1 MKKTKHAVAL
11 LLIAALV
18 ISMTGCY
25 IISPQRMS
33 ELKGTYKL
41 TSYTYTPS
49 HERKEGRTPT
59 TYDYV
64 NDEKYKYEDY
74 LVITGTGKGYYAH
87 RDASGDAYV
96 KEITLSYEYNQENSS
111 RIDYVIY
118 NDALTQGNTTGG
130 ISRLG
135 VSGKSL
141 NYSLTAF
148 DYTELFTKRPMRS
161 DERSVRWEKVDD
173 ATDLSYVT
181 EQMGDLKSYSFDAFA
196 SRGIYSLDVLFDTET
211 QQYLESPYQYYF
223 IVIDTAS
230 GISTAKI
237 CYALKDAPKEQIQET
252 LPFRFSE
259 DGLTL
264 TLGEH
269 SWSADNYS
277 KNSFTRIDENVKWTL
292 YLHSHSVTE
301 SALDNLVES
310 YLAEDEV

>member
-1 MKKTKHAVAL
+1 MKKTRRTVAM

-18 ISMTGCY
+18 ISLTGCY

-33 ELKGTYKL
+33 ELKGTYRL
-41 TSYTYTPS
+41 ASYTYTPS

-64 NDEKYKYEDY
+64 NDDKYKYEDY
-74 LVITGTGKGYYAH
+74 LVITGSGRGYYAH

-96 KEITLSYEYNQENSS
+96 KEITLNYEYNQENSS
-111 RIDYVIY
+111 RVDYVIY
-118 NDALTQGNTTGG
+118 NDALTQGDTTGG

-141 NYSLTAF
+141 NYSLVAF

-196 SRGIYSLDVLFDTET
+196 LRGIYGLDVLFDTET
-211 QQYLESPYQYYF
+211 QQYSENPYQYYF

-230 GISTAKI
+230 GISTAKV
-237 CYALKDAPKEQIQET
+237 CYAPKDAPKEQIQET
-252 LPFRFSE
+252 LPFRFSD

-277 KNSFTRIDENVKWTL
+277 QNSFTRIDGSVKWTL
-292 YLHSHSVTE
+292 YLHSHSITE
-301 SALDNLVES
+301 SALNNLVES

>member
-1 MKKTKHAVAL
+1 MN
-11 LLIAALV
+11 
-18 ISMTGCY
+18 
-25 IISPQRMS
+25 
-33 ELKGTYKL
+33 ELKGTYRL

-74 LVITGTGKGYYAH
+74 LVITGSGKGYYAH

-96 KEITLSYEYNQENSS
+96 KEITLRYEYNQENSS

-118 NDALTQGNTTGG
+118 NDALTQGDTTGG

-141 NYSLTAF
+141 NFSLAAF
-148 DYTELFTKRPMRS
+148 DYTEPFTKRPMRS

-196 SRGIYSLDVLFDTET
+196 LRGIYSQDQSFFSET
-211 QQYLESPYQYYF
+211 PQDPKIPYSDNPYQYYF
-223 IVIDTAS
+223 LVIDTAD
-230 GISTAKI
+230 GVSTAMA
-237 CYALKDAPKEQIQET
+237 CYALKDTPDQQVRET
-252 LPFRFSE
+252 LPFHISD

-264 TLGEH
+264 TVGEQTWTSSPAARNAFARFDGSISWILGI
-269 SWSADNYS
+269 
-277 KNSFTRIDENVKWTL
+277 R
-292 YLHSHSVTE
+292 SHSVTK
-301 SALDNLVES
+301 SALDDLVES
-310 YLAEDEV
+310 YLAVDEV